1 MKEFRFR
8 PLIALILMMCCTLG
22 YAQTF
27 EIDGLTYQVLS
38 SDRKW
43 VCVSGVENKSIA
55 AVNIPSSVVINGEE
69 YMVTSIGYSA
79 FSYCDGLTS
88 IDLPDGVT
96 NIRRFAFDGCSSLTS
111 ITIPSSVTNIGDG
124 AFWGCETLTSITI
137 PSSVTSIGEG
147 AFVLCGSLTSINI
160 PSSVT
165 SIGEGAF
172 GGCDKLTKI
181 KVTPGN
187 PVYDSRN
194 NCNAII
200 ETKSN
205 TLIQGCAKTI
215 IPSSVT
221 SIGEKAFSGCDNLT
235 SITIPSS
242 VTSIGEAAFESCD
255 NLTSITIPSSVTSIG
270 DDVFQGCE
278 NLKTITIPQ
287 HFNDYSFHKFYR
299 WDVQVG
305 AKIIWKGK
313 TDKEPS
319 RSIIYEGPQIDDLI
333 NDQTA
338 GGSTVY

>member
-1 MKEFRFR
+1 
-8 PLIALILMMCCTLG
+8 
-22 YAQTF
+22 
-27 EIDGLTYQVLS
+27 
-38 SDRKW
+38 
-43 VCVSGVENKSIA
+43 
-55 AVNIPSSVVINGEE
+55 
-69 YMVTSIGYSA
+69 
-79 FSYCDGLTS
+79 
-88 IDLPDGVT
+88 
-96 NIRRFAFDGCSSLTS
+96 
-111 ITIPSSVTNIGDG
+111 
-124 AFWGCETLTSITI
+124 
-137 PSSVTSIGEG
+137 
-147 AFVLCGSLTSINI
+147 
-160 PSSVT
+160 VT

-221 SIGEKAFSGCDNLT
+221 SIGEG
-235 SITIPSS
+235 
-242 VTSIGEAAFESCD
+242 AFESCD

-287 HFNDYSFHKFYR
+287 HFNDYSFHNFYR
-299 WDVQVG
+299 WGVQVG

>member
-124 AFWGCETLTSITI
+124 AFWGCENLTSITI

-172 GGCDKLTKI
+172 
-181 KVTPGN
+181 
-187 PVYDSRN
+187 
-194 NCNAII
+194 
-200 ETKSN
+200 
-205 TLIQGCAKTI
+205 
-215 IPSSVT
+215 
-221 SIGEKAFSGCDNLT
+221 
-235 SITIPSS
+235 
-242 VTSIGEAAFESCD
+242 ESCD

-270 DDVFQGCE
+270 DAVFQGCE

-287 HFNDYSFHKFYR
+287 HFNDYSFHNFYR
-299 WDVQVG
+299 WGVQVG

-319 RSIIYEGPQIDDLI
+319 HSIIYEGPQIDDLI